1 MASTTSAIVRTSVAL
16 ILHFKWDSFSIH
28 LHQSNTSEPIFK
40 KILFLGDSITAQGS
54 RPGGFIT
61 KIQSVLPVKSH
72 VLAQPGA
79 TTKEIQILLEN
90 SSISFTPD
98 LIIAQSGINDYSS
111 GQSESKIAQN
121 HKDLLAKI
129 SNSYPK
135 SSIWLLPIHPIKDN
149 NRLHEF
155 NSYPTKS
162 TIDKWWRDKKS
173 FAENYLLED
182 GIHLNARGNTKLA
195 KVLTDKLTESDSR

>member
-1 MASTTSAIVRTSVAL
+1 M
-16 ILHFKWDSFSIH
+16 
-28 LHQSNTSEPIFK
+28 HQSNTSEPIFK

-72 VLAQPGA
+72 VLAKPGA

-111 GQSESKIAQN
+111 GLSESKIAQN

-129 SNSYPK
+129 SISYPK
-135 SSIWLLPIHPIKDN
+135 SSIWLLPIHPIHAKN
-149 NRLHEF
+149 NLHEIK
-155 NSYPTKS
+155 SYHTKT
-162 TIDKWWRDKKS
+162 TIDKWWQNKQY
-173 FAENYLLED
+173 FANNYLMAD
-182 GIHLNARGNTKLA
+182 GIHLNTIGNTKLA
-195 KVLTDKLTESDSR
+195 EILCDKLTAFESQ